1 MLYIKI
7 FFDPLVNWICYL
19 YSLIERLYLYVLI
32 ITNYTDIFK
41 MSSDSAVEQFKLYIT
56 SLFQISLN
64 SESDVFFFIF
74 TIQEHTIF
82 IDRSFLYI
90 WARMHDSGVFESSS
104 GSTVH
109 SGSSSHYVLKAF
121 HNLRFIYCSGIFFI
135 FSRYI
140 ISTETVSR
148 IFTQHKT

>member
-56 SLFQISLN
+56 SLFLLN
-64 SESDVFFFIF
+64 PMFFFFIF